1 MRLLAL
7 MLASAFSIT
16 CASQSQAVVRIA
28 NDRGGL
34 IQRYLD
40 RYDELKGTG
49 QTVVI
54 DGLCASACTIVLAK
68 IPSGRVCVT
77 ERANLAFHA
86 AWDLGAGGR
95 HITNREATRMI
106 YSMYPAPVRS
116 WISGRGGLS
125 PHTIFLRGTQL
136 ETMFPRCYLDAAV
149 FLRS

>member
-1 MRLLAL
+1 MKIIALLLASTL
-7 MLASAFSIT
+7 SIA
-16 CASQSQAVVRIA
+16 CAGQSQAVVRIA

-54 DGLCASACTIVLAK
+54 DGLCASACTILLAK
-68 IPSGRVCVT
+68 IPSDRVCVT

-95 HITNREATRMI
+95 HVTNREATRMI

-125 PHTIFLRGTQL
+125 PHTIFLRGAQL
-136 ETMFPRCYLDAAV
+136 QTIFARCYLDSAV

>member
-1 MRLLAL
+1 MKLLTL
-7 MLASAFSIT
+7 SLASAFLLA
-16 CASQSQAVVRIA
+16 CACDSHAVVRIA

-68 IPSGRVCVT
+68 IPSDRVCVT

-106 YSMYPAPVRS
+106 FSMYPAPVRS
-116 WISGRGGLS
+116 WISARGGLS
-125 PHTIFLRGTQL
+125 PNTIFLRGAQL
-136 ETMFPRCYLDAAV
+136 QTIFARCYLDAAV
-149 FLRS
+149 FLRL

>member
-1 MRLLAL
+1 MKILALLLASTL
-7 MLASAFSIT
+7 SIA
-16 CASQSQAVVRIA
+16 CASQSQALVRIA

-125 PHTIFLRGTQL
+125 PHTIFLRGAQL
-136 ETMFPRCYLDAAV
+136 QTIFARCYLDSAV

>member
-1 MRLLAL
+1 MKPFTLL
-7 MLASAFSIT
+7 LASASMFA
-16 CASQSQAVVRIA
+16 CADDSHAVVRIA

-40 RYDELKGTG
+40 RYEELNETG
-49 QTVVI
+49 QTVII

-68 IPSGRVCVT
+68 IPSDRVCVT

-86 AWDLGAGGR
+86 AWDLSAGGR

-125 PHTIFLRGTQL
+125 PHTIFLRGAQL
-136 ETMFPRCYLDAAV
+136 QTIFARCYLDSAV